1 MKDIFDVAGRCVLV
15 TGASSGIGRHAA
27 RMFASRGAKV
37 AVAARRKDR
46 LDALVAE
53 ITKAGGQALAVALD
67 VADGAA
73 VEKAIDTVEREL
85 APIDILINNAG
96 TTWSRP
102 ILEHTPTDFAKVI
115 DVNLNGA
122 FYVAHAVARRMAARE
137 ANLPPGGGSIV
148 NITSVA
154 ALRTMIRTPAYV
166 ASKAGLAHLTRM
178 LAMELAPHRIRVNS
192 IAPGLFITE
201 LSQDYVHTERGK
213 AMLAKIP
220 MARAA
225 RDEEMDGPMLL
236 LASDAG
242 SYISGAELVIDGAVA
257 SAR

>member
-1 MKDIFDVAGRCVLV
+1 MKDLFDVSGRCVLV
-15 TGASSGIGRHAA
+15 TGASSGIGRHTA

-46 LDALVAE
+46 LDALVE
-53 ITKAGGQALAVALD
+53 EFRKQGVQALAVPLE

-73 VEKAIDTVEREL
+73 VEKAVETVERDL
-85 APIDILINNAG
+85 APIDILVNNAG
-96 TTWSRP
+96 MSFSRP
-102 ILEHTPTDFAKVI
+102 ILEHTPPDFARVV

-122 FYVAHAVARRMAARE
+122 FYVAHAVARRMAARKDS
-137 ANLPPGGGSIV
+137 LPPGGGSII

-154 ALRTMIRTPAYV
+154 AIRTMIRTPAYV

-178 LAMELAPHRIRVNS
+178 LAMEFAEYRIRVNS
-192 IAPGLFITE
+192 IAPGLFMTE

-220 MARAA
+220 MGRPA

-242 SYISGAELVIDGAVA
+242 SYMSGAELIVDGAVA